1 MIANNAKLA
10 KTSGTPGK
18 TQLINHFNFSGRT
31 DENAP
36 VRQWYVVDLPGYGFA
51 KRSLAMRSQW
61 GRMIQNYL
69 LQRKNLAQVFLLIDS
84 RHTPQKSDLEF
95 ADNLYSN
102 NIPYT
107 IIFTKSDKENQRE
120 ISKNVNSFTN
130 ELKATQQWLPAM
142 IITSSIKK
150 TGRKK
155 ILQRMA
161 ELNEA
166 FHT

>member
-61 GRMIQNYL
+61 ERMIQNYL

-120 ISKNVNSFTN
+120 VSKNVNSFTN